1 MRNASPNADYA
12 YVRRLNQVKILKV
25 IRERKSISRAE
36 IAKVTGLSPP
46 TVTRAV
52 GELIKP
58 RGLVIEVGEGR
69 SQGGRPP
76 VLIRF
81 NGEQNLVIGID
92 LGTTHIY
99 GVLSDLNGKVIS
111 EIRIPTEVQ
120 TGASGVLGRVETVIK
135 HLAEDSGVDAKRM
148 LGIGMAV
155 AGLIDRDRKIVTFSP
170 DFGWKN
176 VDIRGALRK
185 GCNLPIIFDNVTRV
199 MALGE
204 LWYGA
209 GKRFRDFV
217 CINVGYGIGSGIIID
232 GKALDG
238 AEGFAG
244 EFGHVPLDKD
254 SSVCCKCGNHGCLE
268 ALASGRAIGV
278 SAQNAL
284 AEGRTSIL
292 RDMCH
297 NDLTAVS
304 AEMVATAA
312 KQGDE
317 VAREVFLQAMEYLGM
332 GIAGL
337 ISLLN
342 PQAIVIGGGVSQAGD
357 LFFANVRE
365 QVARRVM
372 NERGRSVKILPVT
385 LGVRSAV
392 MGAVSL
398 ILNEVLNLN
407 LGNHE
412 TRGDLRV
419 CMKAAT

>member
-1 MRNASPNADYA
+1 VRNAPPNAHYA
-12 YVRRLNQVKILKV
+12 YVRRLNQIKILNV
-25 IRERKSISRAE
+25 IRERKSISRAD
-36 IAKVTGLSPP
+36 IAKITGLSPP

-58 RGLVIEVGEGR
+58 HRLAIEVGEGQ

-92 LGTTHIY
+92 LGTTQIH
-99 GVLSDLNGKVIS
+99 GVLSDLDGRVIS

-120 TGASGVLGRVETVIK
+120 TGAKGVLKRVESVIGR
-135 HLAEDSGVDAKRM
+135 LVEDSCVDAKRI

-176 VDIRGALRK
+176 VDIRRALST
-185 GCNLPIIFDNVTRV
+185 GPDMPIIFDNVTRV

-204 LWYGA
+204 LWYGV
-209 GKRFRDFV
+209 GKRFSDFV

-232 GKALDG
+232 GKPLHG

-244 EFGHVPLDKD
+244 EFGHFTLDKD
-254 SSVCCKCGNHGCLE
+254 SSVRCKCGNYGCLE
-268 ALASGRAIGV
+268 ALASGHAISV

-284 AEGRTSIL
+284 TEGRASIL

-297 NDLTAVS
+297 NDLNAVN
-304 AEMVATAA
+304 AEMVAAAA

-317 VAREVFLQAMEYLGM
+317 VAREVFLQAMEYLGT

-337 ISLLN
+337 ITLLN
-342 PQAIVIGGGVSQAGD
+342 PQAVVIGGGVSQAGD
-357 LFFANVRE
+357 LFFGSIRE
-365 QVARRVM
+365 QVAKRAM
-372 NERGRSVKILPVT
+372 NKHSASVKILPVT
-385 LGVRSAV
+385 LGMRSAV
-392 MGAVSL
+392 MGSVSL
-398 ILNEVLNLN
+398 ILNEVLSLN
-407 LGNHE
+407 IARH
-412 TRGDLRV
+412 GDI
-419 CMKAAT
+419 

>member
-1 MRNASPNADYA
+1 VRDDSPNADCA
-12 YVRRLNQVKILKV
+12 YVRRLNQVKILNV
-25 IRERKSISRAE
+25 IRERRSVSRAD
-36 IAKVTGLSPP
+36 ISKITGLSPP
-46 TVTRAV
+46 TVTRVV

-58 RGLVIEVGEGR
+58 HGLAIEVGEGQP
-69 SQGGRPP
+69 QGGRPP

-81 NGEQNLVIGID
+81 NAEQNLVIGID

-120 TGASGVLGRVETVIK
+120 TGAAGVLRRVEIVTK
-135 HLAEDSGVDAKRM
+135 RLAEDSCVDAKRI

-170 DFGWKN
+170 DFGWEN
-176 VDIRGALRK
+176 VEIRRALSHS
-185 GCNLPIIFDNVTRV
+185 CDLPIIFDNVTRV

-204 LWYGA
+204 LHYGV
-209 GKRFRDFV
+209 GKQYRNFV
-217 CINVGYGIGSGIIID
+217 CVNVGHGIGSGIVID
-232 GKALDG
+232 GQVLYG

-244 EFGHVPLDKD
+244 EFGHFILDKD
-254 SSVCCKCGNHGCLE
+254 STIRCMCGNYGCLE

-284 AEGRTSIL
+284 AEGRPSML
-292 RDMCH
+292 REMCH
-297 NDLTAVS
+297 NSLTAVS
-304 AEMVATAA
+304 AEMVAAAA
-312 KQGDE
+312 KQGDA
-317 VAREVFLQAMEYLGM
+317 VAVEVFRQAMEYLGT

-342 PQAIVIGGGVSQAGD
+342 PQAVVIGGGVSQAGD
-357 LFFANVRE
+357 LFFAGIRE
-365 QVARRVM
+365 QVEKRVM
-372 NERGRSVKILPVT
+372 NKHGRSVKILPVT
-385 LGVRSAV
+385 LGVRSAA

-407 LGNHE
+407 IANHCN
-412 TRGDLRV
+412 THG
-419 CMKAAT
+419 AS

>member
-1 MRNASPNADYA
+1 MRSTPPNADYA
-12 YVRRLNQVKILKV
+12 YIRRLNQIKILNL
-25 IRERKSISRAE
+25 IRERASISRAE
-36 IAKVTGLSPP
+36 IAKITGLSPP

-52 GELIKP
+52 CELIEP
-58 RGLVIEVGEGR
+58 RRLAIEVGEGK

-99 GVLSDLNGKVIS
+99 AVLSDLNGKVIS
-111 EIRIPTEVQ
+111 EMRVPTEVQ
-120 TGASGVLGRVETVIK
+120 TGAQSVLKRVENTIGRLV
-135 HLAEDSGVDAKRM
+135 EDSYVDARRI

-176 VDIRGALRK
+176 VDVVSALAN
-185 GCNLPIIFDNVTRV
+185 GCDIPIIFDNVTRV

-204 LWYGA
+204 LWYGV
-209 GKRFRDFV
+209 GKRFRNFV

-232 GKALDG
+232 GKPLHGTD
-238 AEGFAG
+238 GFAG
-244 EFGHVPLDKD
+244 EFGHVTLDKD
-254 SSVCCKCGNHGCLE
+254 SPIPCKCGNYGCLE

-278 SAQNAL
+278 AARNAL
-284 AEGRTSIL
+284 ADGRASML

-297 NDLTAVS
+297 NNLEIVDAQ
-304 AEMVATAA
+304 MVAAAA

-317 VAREVFLQAMEYLGM
+317 VASEVFQQAMEYLGT

-357 LFFANVRE
+357 LFFDRIRE
-365 QVARRVM
+365 QVVRRVV
-372 NERGRSVKILPVT
+372 NRRGRSVKILPVT

-398 ILNEVLNLN
+398 ILNEVLSLN
-407 LGNHE
+407 LPSPSGS
-412 TRGDLRV
+412 GDS
-419 CMKAAT
+419 